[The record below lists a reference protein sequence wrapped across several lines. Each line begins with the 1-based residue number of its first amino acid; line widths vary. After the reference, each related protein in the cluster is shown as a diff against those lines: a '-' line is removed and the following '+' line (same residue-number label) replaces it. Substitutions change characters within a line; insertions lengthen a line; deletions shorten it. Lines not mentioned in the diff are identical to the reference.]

1 MSKTSPLSLITSP
14 LLWGTLILLAFAG
27 TVFGHGATYRVP
39 PEPLPFIP
47 QEAAPS
53 GGLAGLSG
61 PKTPL
66 SPADQAKATAAS
78 TPGSL
83 DDLSHWTYWW
93 YFNKD
98 ELLPLRELLQASTT
112 TSGDDTMLTVL
123 PRPSDST
130 LEELI
135 LPALFESIREDR
147 TGTVAATSFIA
158 LGRIGSPQ
166 ESSILTA
173 LKAGVV
179 DRDPMSRESA
189 LLSLGIQG
197 DLGAIEYLLG
207 ALENSKQIRQE
218 INGKLNDRSRAFAA
232 FGLSL
237 IASRAQNDDVRRMIL
252 LSMLRH
258 FEDPKEDQDVRVA
271 LAIGLG
277 KMYLPFK
284 DPRRSLEVPLAD
296 ANTVV
301 GVRYRDDLLERL
313 WSLLDKEDDRV
324 VAGHLPVTIA
334 SLAADAPGAL
344 ADSVVDSL
352 LERLDGKVYRHEL
365 AGIAIALGRMGTA
378 WGRPQDALV
387 RERLYG
393 MARDSK
399 DHHARHMALMALA
412 EACNRGSGS
421 LPPKTTT
428 DTFEAFLVER
438 YLKGR
443 KSDRPW
449 VALAAGAHG
458 ARMHAAGLAVGDDL
472 AIELR
477 ISLNESNGVDEV
489 STAALACGLMRDPK
503 AGDLLDKVLDR
514 SGNAS
519 VRGFTSLSLGLLD
532 RRASKAKMELLVY
545 RFRYQPVPLEN
556 VALGLGLMD
565 RLTTTALL
573 RDRLAT
579 ANSNATVS
587 ALSNALG
594 QLGDPA
600 SLPMLAGIARD
611 KTRAAPVRS
620 AAAGALGLISER
632 GNLPWRHFLSNGVNY
647 SARTETMF
655 DAAGNG
661 VLNFL

>member
-1 MSKTSPLSLITSP
+1 MSKPSLLSLQTSP
-14 LLWGTLILLAFAG
+14 LLWGVIILIVWAG
-27 TVFGHGATYRVP
+27 SAFGHGATYRVP
-39 PEPLPFIP
+39 PVFV
-47 QEAAPS
+47 PS
-53 GGLAGLSG
+53 GLAGLSG

-66 SPADQAKATAAS
+66 SPDAQAKASAAT
-78 TPGSL
+78 TPSSIG
-83 DDLSHWTYWW
+83 DMSHWTYWW

-98 ELLPLRELLQASTT
+98 ELLPLRELLQLSTT
-112 TSGDDTMLTVL
+112 ASGDDSQLTVL
-123 PRPSDST
+123 PRPSDSA
-130 LEELI
+130 LKELVF
-135 LPALFESIREDR
+135 PALLSVIDEDR
-147 TGTVAATSFIA
+147 TGTAAATSFIA
-158 LGRIGSPQ
+158 LGRIGSP
-166 ESSILTA
+166 EEELILAA
-173 LKAGVV
+173 LKAGVAH
-179 DRDPMSRESA
+179 RDPMSRESA

-197 DLGAIEYLLG
+197 DLGAIELLLG
-207 ALENSKQIRQE
+207 ALENSKQVRKE
-218 INGKLNDRSRAFAA
+218 INGKFNDRSRAFAA
-232 FGLSL
+232 YGLSL
-237 IASRAQNDDVRRMIL
+237 IASRAPNDDVRRMVL

-258 FEDPKEDQDVRVA
+258 FEDPKEHQDVRVA

-284 DPRRSLEVPLAD
+284 DARRTLKVPQEGEDTAF
-296 ANTVV
+296 
-301 GVRYRDDLLERL
+301 GVRYRDDLIERI
-313 WSLLDKEDDRV
+313 WSLLEDEDDRV
-324 VAGHLPVTIA
+324 VAGHLPVTLA
-334 SLAADAPGAL
+334 SLAADAPSPL
-344 ADSVVDSL
+344 AASVVNGLLDS
-352 LERLDGKVYRHEL
+352 LDGKVYRHEL

-378 WGRPQDALV
+378 WGRPQDSLV
-387 RERLYG
+387 RDRLYEI
-393 MARDSK
+393 ARECK
-399 DHHARHMALMALA
+399 DHHARHMALIALA
-412 EACNRGSGS
+412 EVCNRGSGS
-421 LPPKTTT
+421 LPPKSTT
-428 DTFEAFLVER
+428 DALEAFLLER

-458 ARMHAAGLAVGDDL
+458 ARMHAAGLSVGDDL

-477 ISLNESNGVDEV
+477 ISLNESNGVDEL

-503 AGDLLDKVLDR
+503 SGELLEKVLDR

-532 RRASKAKMELLVY
+532 RRSAKAKMELLVD

-556 VALGLGLMD
+556 VSLGLGLID
-565 RLTTTALL
+565 RLATTTLL

-587 ALSNALG
+587 ALSKALG

-600 SLPMLAGIARD
+600 SLPTLSAIAQD
-611 KTRAAPVRS
+611 KARAATVRS
-620 AAAGALGLISER
+620 AAAGALGLIGER